1 MQYDL
6 LIAIIQHLIGI
17 TLEYAVDYLHNKLD
31 NCVPFG
37 HHDRLRLFARLARR
51 QHHKG
56 DILRRDLNLIFFF
69 AIVYEDDGS
78 DTRKVNKKYDIVR
91 QVVK

>member
-31 NCVPFG
+31 NRTSLRHG
-37 HHDRLRLFARLARR
+37 DRLRLLACLARR
-51 QHHKG
+51 
-56 DILRRDLNLIFFF
+56 
-69 AIVYEDDGS
+69 
-78 DTRKVNKKYDIVR
+78 
-91 QVVK
+91 